1 MGVAETSPSGTP
13 VRARR
18 LRAMKTRT
26 LLAAACIAAL
36 FPATGDAQQDEARN
50 SCMSEAFRV
59 CWRAIPDRQSVF
71 LCLLDNRLTLNEP
84 CRSTMKREARLRM
97 HNGVMDR
104 SWR

>member
-1 MGVAETSPSGTP
+1 MTT
-13 VRARR
+13 RA
-18 LRAMKTRT
+18 
-26 LLAAACIAAL
+26 LLAVAYIAA
-36 FPATGDAQQDEARN
+36 FFSATADAQQDEARN

-71 LCLLDNRLTLNEP
+71 LCLLDKRSTLNEP
-84 CRSTMKREARLRM
+84 CRSTMKREAQLRM